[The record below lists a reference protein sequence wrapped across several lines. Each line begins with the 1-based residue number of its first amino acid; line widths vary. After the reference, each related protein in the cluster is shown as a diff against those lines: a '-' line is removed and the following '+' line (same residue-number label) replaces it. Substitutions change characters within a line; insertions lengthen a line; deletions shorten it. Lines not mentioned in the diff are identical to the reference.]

1 MSWRTVIINKHCKLS
16 YKNGYMIVRTDKL
29 EMIHLSEI
37 NYIIIENGMASI
49 TSFLISELVKEKI
62 KVIFCDEQRN
72 PCAEIMPYYGAFNT
86 SKKILNQTKW
96 EDEKK
101 DLAFQKIVEY
111 KIVNQSQVL
120 KNNNKENW
128 DKLLDFANEVQPG
141 DATNRE
147 GHAAKVYFNSL
158 FGNDF
163 TRDNDELEINKA
175 LNYGY
180 SILLSLLNKEIVS
193 KGYITQLGI
202 NHKNEYNNFNLAC
215 DLMEIFRPL
224 VDEIVLNNIDKEFN
238 KEYKYKLINLLNK
251 QIRIQGSY
259 QYLPNAVKIFI
270 QNVFDYLENKKES
283 IINYEL

>member
-1 MSWRTVIINKHCKLS
+1 
-16 YKNGYMIVRTDKL
+16 MIVRTDKL

-72 PCAEIMPYYGAFNT
+72 PSAEIMPYYGAFNT

-128 DKLLDFANEVQPG
+128 DKLLDFANEVQTA
-141 DATNRE
+141 DSTNRE

>member
-1 MSWRTVIINKHCKLS
+1 
-16 YKNGYMIVRTDKL
+16 MIVRTDKL